1 MLMPGGN
8 FRVFYQVS
16 PLDMRAGI
24 DRIAHLCKTELQ
36 MNPYGGAVFLF
47 FSRDR
52 TRAKIYYFDGSGSVL
67 VLKRLERGR
76 FQIPAVDSGAKV
88 ATIAASELA
97 LLLDGAD
104 LSGVRRLKARWV
116 PPKEVKDKE
125 DQPLA

>member
-1 MLMPGGN
+1 MLIPSGN
-8 FRVFYQVS
+8 FRVFYQPS

-24 DRIAHLCKTELQ
+24 DRIAYLCKTELG

-52 TRAKIYYFDGSGSVL
+52 SRAKIYFFDGSGSCL
-67 VLKRLERGR
+67 FLKRLERGR
-76 FQIPAVDSGAKV
+76 FQLPAVEAGAKV

-97 LLLDGAD
+97 LLLEGAD
-104 LSGVRRLKARWV
+104 VSGVRRPKSRWV
-116 PPKEVKDKE
+116 PPKEAKGKE